1 MALSS
6 QPVNGKRPLELY
18 TEAVGRL
25 TRRPRDSEPGGIF
38 LITSCNFTLDE
49 LTRMME
55 QQGFATEHVVP
66 TPSFTFG
73 GVKGASVTTVAYR
86 RV

>member
-6 QPVNGKRPLELY
+6 QPLNGKRPLELY
-18 TEAVGRL
+18 TQAVGRL
-25 TRRPRDSEPGGIF
+25 TRRPRESIPGGIF

-55 QQGFATEHVVP
+55 QQGFETEHVVP
-66 TPSFTFG
+66 TPSFTFC

-86 RV
+86 KV